1 MIGVIGLREL
11 RTLFASPLAWV
22 VLAVMQ
28 LIVAWVFLGRLD
40 TYLQLQAQL
49 RQVANAPGITEF
61 IAVPVF
67 GTAAILLLMA
77 VPLLTMRLV
86 AEERRNRTLT
96 LLMSAPVSAAQII
109 LGKYLGIMLFLL
121 LVIALA
127 ALMPLTLLAGGRLDA
142 GLLAMNVAGLVL
154 LAAAFAALGLFMS
167 VLTAQP
173 AVAAISGLGA
183 ALGFWLMDLAAPDA
197 GGFLSHLSLLRHYES
212 FGKGI
217 LDSYD
222 AVSIVL
228 FSSVFLALTIRR
240 LDAERLG
247 G

>member
-1 MIGVIGLREL
+1 MIAVIGWREL

-22 VLAVMQ
+22 VLAVLQ
-28 LIVAWVFLGRLD
+28 LIIAWVFLGRLD
-40 TYLQLQAQL
+40 TYLQLQPQL
-49 RQVANAPGITEF
+49 RQIANAPGITEF
-61 IAVPVF
+61 IAAPAF
-67 GTAAILLLMA
+67 ATTAVMLLMA

-96 LLMSAPVSAAQII
+96 LLMSAPVSTAQIV

-121 LVIALA
+121 AAIALA
-127 ALMPLTLLAGGRLDA
+127 ALMPLTLLAGGRLDL
-142 GLLAMNVAGLVL
+142 GLLASNVAGLVL

-183 ALGFWLMDLAAPDA
+183 ALAFWFLDLSAPEA
-197 GGFLSHLSLLRHYES
+197 RGQLGHLSLLRHYES
-212 FGKGI
+212 FGKGM
-217 LDSYD
+217 LDTYD
-222 AVSIVL
+222 VAWFLL
-228 FSSVFLALTIRR
+228 FCGVFLALAVRR